1 MRRLRAI
8 RRHHRFC
15 FEAFFLFLVAKDYL
29 LTMPL
34 GKASGKKFPAESRR
48 RIEQGR
54 GLPHVLSKSRFNR
67 ASSFTAS
74 LA

>member
-1 MRRLRAI
+1 MRRLRVI
-8 RRHHRFC
+8 RRRHRFC
-15 FEAFFLFLVAKDYL
+15 FEAFSFLVAKDYL

-48 RIEQGR
+48 GVEQGR

-67 ASSFTAS
+67 ASSATAS
-74 LA
+74 MA